1 MGYRD
6 QTDMGGTASAFLT
19 THWSLI
25 GEIQSGDERNRA
37 LIGLLLERYWKPVYF
52 YLRRKG
58 YANEDAKDLTQG
70 FFHEVVLN
78 RRLIER
84 ANPAKGRFRSLLLHA
99 LNQYLIDETQKEAA
113 KKRIPPEKL
122 VSLELAD
129 ATALPAAIADASP
142 EDSYAYGW
150 MAALLDQALSQVEA
164 KCAEQDMKT
173 HWSVFQDRVVRPI
186 LNNTAAPSLE
196 QTCARYGID
205 DKKKAS
211 NMIVTVKRCFQA
223 ALVECVRNTVA
234 SEEGIAAEMEEIM
247 QFFARGAQHLS

>member
-1 MGYRD
+1 MGYRV

-25 GEIQSGDERNRA
+25 GDIQSSDERNRA
-37 LIGLLLERYWKPVYF
+37 LIGLLLERYWKPIYF

-58 YANEDAKDLTQG
+58 CDNEQAKDLTQG
-70 FFHEVVLN
+70 FVHEVVLN

-84 ANPAKGRFRSLLLHA
+84 ADPSKGRFRSLLLHA
-99 LNQYLIDETQKEAA
+99 LGQYLTDQTHKEAA
-113 KKRIPPEKL
+113 KKRIPAEKL

-129 ATALPAAIADASP
+129 PSALPAAISDASP
-142 EDSYAYGW
+142 EDSYTYGW

-164 KCAEQDMKT
+164 KCAEQGMQT
-173 HWSVFQDRVVRPI
+173 HWRIFHDRVVRPI
-186 LNNTAAPSLE
+186 LDNTAAPSLE
-196 QTCARYGID
+196 EVCARHGVQ

-223 ALVECVRNTVA
+223 TLAECVRNTVA
-234 SEEGIAAEMEEIM
+234 SEEDITPEMEEIM
-247 QFFARGAQHLS
+247 RFFPTGAQHPS

>member
-25 GEIQSGDERNRA
+25 GDIQSGAERNRA

-58 YANEDAKDLTQG
+58 YDNEQAKDLTQG

-84 ANPAKGRFRSLLLHA
+84 ADPSKGRFRSLLLHA
-99 LNQYLIDETQKEAA
+99 LNQYLIDQTQKEAA
-113 KKRIPPEKL
+113 RKRIPSEKL

-129 ATALPAAIADASP
+129 PSALPAIISEASP
-142 EDSYAYGW
+142 EDSYTYGW

-164 KCAEQDMKT
+164 KCAEQDMRI
-173 HWSVFQDRVVRPI
+173 HWSIFQDRVVRPI
-186 LNNTAAPSLE
+186 LDNSAAPSLE
-196 QTCARYGID
+196 EVCAKYGVA

-211 NMIVTVKRCFQA
+211 NMVVTVKRCFQA
-223 ALVECVRNTVA
+223 TLAECVRNTVA
-234 SEEGIAAEMEEIM
+234 GEEEIAPEMEEIM
-247 QFFARGAQHLS
+247 RFFPGGAQPPS

>member
-25 GEIQSGDERNRA
+25 GDIQSGEERNRA

-58 YANEDAKDLTQG
+58 YDNEEAKDLTQG
-70 FFHEVVLN
+70 FLHEVVLN
-78 RRLIER
+78 RHLIER
-84 ANPAKGRFRSLLLHA
+84 ADQSKGRFRSLLLHA
-99 LNQYLIDETQKEAA
+99 LNQYLIDQTQKEAA
-113 KKRIPPEKL
+113 RKRIPSEKL

-129 ATALPAAIADASP
+129 PSALPAIISEASP
-142 EDSYAYGW
+142 EDSYTYGW

-164 KCAEQDMKT
+164 KCAEQDMRI
-173 HWSVFQDRVVRPI
+173 HWSIFHDRVVRPI
-186 LNNTAAPSLE
+186 LDNTAAPSLE
-196 QTCARYGID
+196 EVCAKYGVA

-223 ALVECVRNTVA
+223 TLAECVRNTVA
-234 SEEGIAAEMEEIM
+234 GEEEIAPEMEEIM
-247 QFFARGAQHLS
+247 RFFPKGAQHPA